1 MAILKCKMCG
11 GTMEILDG
19 TTVAQCEYCGTK
31 QTVPDLSDERKA
43 ELFDRANHFR
53 FSNDYDRALRIY
65 EQILRGDETDAEVYW
80 SILLCRYGVEY
91 VEDPATGK
99 RIPTVNRT
107 QRASIFNDPD
117 YQMTLKYADAYQRE
131 IYESEAK
138 QIDDIQRGIL
148 AISAREE
155 PFDVFIC
162 YKETGDDGRR
172 TKDSVLAFDIYKQ
185 LTKEGYKVF
194 FARVT
199 LEDKLGTA
207 YEPYIFAAL
216 NSAKVM
222 IVVGCKPEY
231 FNAVWVKNE
240 WSRFLA
246 MINAGEKKVL
256 IPAYCDMSPYDLP
269 EEFSY
274 LQAQDLSKIGA
285 MQDLIHG
292 IDKITGRNQ
301 KQNIDERPQKNY
313 SETEALLKRA
323 YLFLEQ
329 KDWNKA
335 IQYCNRVLDR
345 DPENFDGYFCALLAQ
360 HQLSNRK
367 EFENY
372 YTSGE
377 PIQDIK
383 VLNLAKRFAALKDK
397 EWFSDLDEK
406 RNETLENIRAQEEEA
421 ARLKREEEQRIQ
433 EEKIAQ
439 EKRLE
444 YEKGQRFKKRKRTR
458 RIISLSITG
467 VLILCIVIG
476 SLIIRNYFVSL
487 GNGIDYHFDKK
498 TGTLTISG
506 NGDTRDFSII
516 YFNTGVNAPW
526 RETNSSNISLGF
538 FHNTIANVGFT
549 ADDIYQLEI
558 EDGITHIG
566 RELFQELPNI
576 KEVKIPNSV
585 VSLGVWSFAG
595 CKSLE
600 YVFLP
605 HSISSLGAGSFSKY
619 NDSYE
624 KAIVVYD
631 GTIEEWTSITSTQMY
646 SCDRPDE
653 KNGPTGFQTNGAK
666 EIRCNNGSIYDVLD
680 DNAPSTAYHHYEVS
694 YIGTEEEWNGFYDSF
709 ISSNEVESYNLPK
722 YVECSD
728 GTISY
733 D

>member
-11 GTMEILDG
+11 GTMEIIEG
-19 TTVAQCEYCGTK
+19 ATVAECEYCGTK

-43 ELFDRANHFR
+43 ELFDRANYFR
-53 FSNDYDRALRIY
+53 LNNDYDRALRIY

-117 YQMTLKYADAYQRE
+117 YQMTLKYADDYQRE

-138 QIDDIQRGIL
+138 KIDDIQKGIL
-148 AISAREE
+148 AISSRED

-222 IVVGCKPEY
+222 IVVGCKPEH

-274 LQAQDLSKIGA
+274 LQAQDMNKIGA
-285 MQDLIHG
+285 IQDLIHG
-292 IDKITGRNQ
+292 IDKVTGKNEREQ
-301 KQNIDERPQKNY
+301 KARDRSQNSY
-313 SETEALLKRA
+313 TETGALLKRA
-323 YLFLEQ
+323 NLFLEQ
-329 KDWNKA
+329 RDWSNA
-335 IQYCNRVLDR
+335 IQYSNRVLDR
-345 DPENFDGYFCALLAQ
+345 DPESFDSYFCVLLAQ
-360 HQLSNRK
+360 NQLSNRK

-372 YTSGE
+372 YISGE
-377 PIQDIK
+377 PIYDTK
-383 VLNLAKRFAALKDK
+383 TLNFAKKFADSENQVWFRDLDAKR
-397 EWFSDLDEK
+397 
-406 RNETLENIRAQEEEA
+406 NQTLNRIRAQEEEA
-421 ARLKREEEQRIQ
+421 ARLKREEEKRIR
-433 EEKIAQ
+433 EEKLAKERRLEF
-439 EKRLE
+439 EKRQKLA
-444 YEKGQRFKKRKRTR
+444 KKKRNKRILR
-458 RIISLSITG
+458 LSIVG
-467 VLILCIVIG
+467 VLILCIAIG
-476 SLIIRNYFVSL
+476 LIYLRIYMTGI
-487 GNGIDYHFDKK
+487 GNGIKYHFDKS

-506 NGDTRDFSII
+506 KGETTDFPKDFFQ
-516 YFNTGVNAPW
+516 YGLAAPW
-526 RETNSSNISLGF
+526 SDENPDIKFLRDTISSIGF
-538 FHNTIANVGFT
+538 SDEDVQ
-549 ADDIYQLEI
+549 QLVV
-558 EDGITHIG
+558 EDGVTHIG
-566 RELFQELPNI
+566 SGLCNFPNI
-576 KEVKIPNSV
+576 KEVSVPDSV
-585 VSLGVWSFAG
+585 VSIGVSSFSDCFAL
-595 CKSLE
+595 KTIS
-600 YVFLP
+600 LP
-605 HSISSLGAGSFSKY
+605 HSITAIGSGAFHKRDYDYTS
-619 NDSYE
+619 DDDHE
-624 KAIVVYD
+624 KAVVLYD
-631 GTIEEWTSITSTQMY
+631 GTIEEWANLTTHDSV
-646 SCDRPDE
+646 E
-653 KNGPTGFQTNGAK
+653 KDTRVVAFDTCGAK
-666 EIRCNNGSIYDVLD
+666 EIKCTNGSIYMLKKD
-680 DNAPSTAYHHYEVS
+680 PSKVQSNYNVS
-694 YIGTEEEWNGFYDSF
+694 YDGTKEEWIRFYEPF
-709 ISSNEVESYNLPK
+709 ITNNYQPQRIMHTPD

-733 D
+733 E